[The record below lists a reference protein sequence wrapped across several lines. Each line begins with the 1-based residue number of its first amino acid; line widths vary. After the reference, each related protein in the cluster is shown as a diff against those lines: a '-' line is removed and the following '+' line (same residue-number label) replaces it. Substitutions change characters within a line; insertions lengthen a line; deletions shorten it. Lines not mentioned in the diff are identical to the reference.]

1 MLRENLMPSAE
12 IITIGTELLLGEIV
26 DTNSAFLARKLR
38 DIGVDVYRTSTV
50 GDNQTRISEIIKE
63 AIARTPIVI
72 TTGGLGPTID
82 DPTRD
87 AIALAMDLPTEFRPE
102 LWEQIVTRLEIF
114 GRAPT
119 ENQKRQAFIPK
130 GALSIHNPVG
140 TAPAFIVEQDKIS
153 VISLPGVPRE
163 MEYLTENSVLPYLRG
178 RYQLTGTIKTRI
190 LHIAGLGES
199 QIDEWIGDL
208 EMLGN
213 PTVGLSA
220 HPGIVDVRITAKAES
235 NDQADSMIANVEEA
249 LRSRLGNSIFG
260 ADEDSIEDVL
270 FDIIDKKDLSLAVL
284 EAGMAGSLVQKLSRV
299 RSNRFEGGEVI
310 PEIPEDTTLLE
321 ATLSELDTRH
331 ASLALGICLIPQAGQ
346 QDVEI
351 VIITP
356 AGEQNIKR
364 SYGGHPR
371 NGTTWAVNMAL
382 EFLRQELVK

>member
-1 MLRENLMPSAE
+1 VLRENLMPSAE

-50 GDNQTRISEIIKE
+50 GDNPTRISEIIKE
-63 AIARTPIVI
+63 TIARTPIVI

-82 DPTRD
+82 DPTRE

-102 LWEQIVTRLEIF
+102 LWEQIVSRLEKF
-114 GRAPT
+114 GRTPT
-119 ENQKRQAFIPK
+119 DNQKRQAFIPK

-140 TAPAFIVEQDKIS
+140 TAPAFIVERDKIS

-249 LRSRLGNSIFG
+249 LRTRLGNSIFG
-260 ADEDSIEDVL
+260 ADEESIEDVL
-270 FDIIDKKDLSLAVL
+270 FGIMDKKDLSLAVL

-299 RSNRFEGGEVI
+299 QSNRFEGGEVI
-310 PEIPEDTTLLE
+310 PEIPDDTTLLE
-321 ATLSELDTRH
+321 ATLSELDTRN
-331 ASLALGICLIPQAGQ
+331 ASLALGICLTPQAGQ

-356 AGEQNIKR
+356 EGEQNIKR

-382 EFLRQELVK
+382 ELLRQELVK

>member
-1 MLRENLMPSAE
+1 MPSAE
-12 IITIGTELLLGEIV
+12 IITIGTELLLGEVV

-50 GDNQTRISEIIKE
+50 GDNPTRISEIIKE
-63 AIARTPIVI
+63 TIARTPIVI

-102 LWEQIVTRLEIF
+102 LWEQIVSRLEKF
-114 GRAPT
+114 GRTPT
-119 ENQKRQAFIPK
+119 DNQKRQAFIPK

-140 TAPAFIVEQDKIS
+140 TAPAFIVEREKIS

-163 MEYLTENSVLPYLRG
+163 MEYLTENTVLPYLRG

-220 HPGIVDVRITAKAES
+220 HPGIVDIRITAKAES
-235 NDQADSMIANVEEA
+235 NDQADSMIANVEDA

-260 ADEDSIEDVL
+260 ADEESIEDVL
-270 FDIIDKKDLSLAVL
+270 FGIMDKKDLSLAVL

-299 RSNRFEGGEVI
+299 KSNRFEGGEVI

-321 ATLSELDTRH
+321 ATLRELDTRN
-331 ASLALGICLIPQAGQ
+331 ASLALGICLTPQAGQ
-346 QDVEI
+346 QDIEL

-356 AGEQNIKR
+356 EGEQNIKR

-371 NGTTWAVNMAL
+371 NGTIWAVNMAL
-382 EFLRQELVK
+382 ELLRQELVK

>member
-1 MLRENLMPSAE
+1 MPSAE

-38 DIGVDVYRTSTV
+38 DIGVDVFRTSTV
-50 GDNQTRISEIIKE
+50 GDNPTRISEIIKE
-63 AIARTPIVI
+63 TIARTPIVI

-102 LWEQIVTRLEIF
+102 LWEQIVSRLAKF
-114 GRAPT
+114 GRTPT
-119 ENQKRQAFIPK
+119 DNQKRQAFIPK

-140 TAPAFIVEQDKIS
+140 TAPAFIVERDKIS

-220 HPGIVDVRITAKAES
+220 HPGSVDVRITAKAES

-270 FDIIDKKDLSLAVL
+270 FDILDKKDLSLAVL

-299 RSNRFEGGEVI
+299 QSNRFEGGEVI

-331 ASLALGICLIPQAGQ
+331 ASLALGICLTPQAGQ

-356 AGEQNIKR
+356 EGEQNFKR

-382 EFLRQELVK
+382 ELLRQELVK

>member
-1 MLRENLMPSAE
+1 MPSAE
-12 IITIGTELLLGEIV
+12 IITIGTELLLGEVV

-50 GDNQTRISEIIKE
+50 GDNPTRISEIIKE
-63 AIARTPIVI
+63 TIARTPIVI

-102 LWEQIVTRLEIF
+102 LWEQIVSRLEKF
-114 GRAPT
+114 GRTPT
-119 ENQKRQAFIPK
+119 DNQKRQAYIPK

-140 TAPAFIVEQDKIS
+140 TAPAFIVERDNIS

-163 MEYLTENSVLPYLRG
+163 MEYLTENTVLPYLRG

-220 HPGIVDVRITAKAES
+220 HPGIVDIRITAKADS
-235 NDQADSMIANVEEA
+235 NDQADSMIAIVEEA

-260 ADEDSIEDVL
+260 ADEESLEDVL
-270 FDIIDKKDLSLAVL
+270 FGILDKKDLSLAVL

-299 RSNRFEGGEVI
+299 KSNRFEGGEVI

-321 ATLSELDTRH
+321 ATLRELDTRN
-331 ASLALGICLIPQAGQ
+331 ASLALGICLTPQAGQ
-346 QDVEI
+346 QDIEI

-356 AGEQNIKR
+356 EGEQNIKR

-371 NGTTWAVNMAL
+371 NGTIWAVNMAL
-382 EFLRQELVK
+382 ELLRQELFK